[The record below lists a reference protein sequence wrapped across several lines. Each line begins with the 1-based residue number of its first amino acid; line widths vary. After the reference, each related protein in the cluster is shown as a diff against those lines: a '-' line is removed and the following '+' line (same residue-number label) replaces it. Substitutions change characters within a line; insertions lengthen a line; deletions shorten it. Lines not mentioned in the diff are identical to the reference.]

1 MATIDLST
9 LPAPKIIEELN
20 FETIFN
26 NRKEQFINLYPLDK
40 QTELRKTLELESEPI
55 VKLLQESSYQ
65 ELILRQRI
73 NEAAL
78 AVMIA
83 YSNGEDLDNLSAIFN
98 VKRLIVQQADNTVT
112 PPIEQ
117 IMESDLDL
125 QNRTPEAFEG
135 LSVAGPRGAY
145 RFYAKSA
152 DGRVLDAEVLSP
164 KPCYVTVVVLSR
176 ENNGVASQEL
186 LNIVA
191 TELNDEDRRPIADRV
206 TVQSANIINYQIEA
220 KIYLDPYP
228 EAEPIKAAAIAH
240 LTSFINNKHRIGVR
254 INRSAIMSALHVE
267 GVQRVE
273 LIKPTQDII
282 ITKEQASYCSGFT
295 VKVDGYDQ

>member
-9 LPAPKIIEELN
+9 LPAPKIIETLN

-26 NRKEQFINLYPLDK
+26 NRKERFINLYPLDK

-98 VKRLIVQQADNTVT
+98 VKRLVVQQADNTVT

-145 RFYAKSA
+145 RFFAKSA

-164 KPCYVTVVVLSR
+164 KPCYITVVVLSR

-186 LNIVA
+186 LNIVT
-191 TELNDEDRRPIADRV
+191 TELNDEERRPIADRV
-206 TVQSANIINYQIEA
+206 TVQSAKIIDYQIEA
-220 KIYLDPYP
+220 NIYLDPYP
-228 EAEPIKAAAIAH
+228 EAEPIKAAAIKN
-240 LTSFINNKHRIGVR
+240 LINFINNKHRIGVR

-273 LIKPTQDII
+273 LIKPAQDII
-282 ITKEQASYCSGFT
+282 ITKEQASYCSSFT
-295 VKVDGYDQ
+295 VKVDGYDE

>member
-20 FETIFN
+20 FETIFT

-40 QTELRKTLELESEPI
+40 QTELRKTLALESEPI

-98 VKRLIVQQADNTVT
+98 VKRLTVQEADNTIT

-145 RFYAKSA
+145 RFFAKSA
-152 DGRVLDAEVLSP
+152 DGRVLDAEVLSQQ
-164 KPCYVTVVVLSR
+164 PCYVTVVILSR
-176 ENNGVASQEL
+176 ENKGVASQAL

-191 TELNDEDRRPIADRV
+191 TELNDEERRPIADRV
-206 TVQSANIINYQIEA
+206 TVQSAQIVDYQIEA
-220 KIYLDPYP
+220 NIYLDPYP
-228 EAEPIKAAAIAH
+228 ESEPIKAAALASVQ
-240 LTSFINNKHRIGVR
+240 TFIENKHRIGVR

-273 LIKPTQDII
+273 LITPVQDIVI
-282 ITKEQASYCSGFT
+282 SKEQASYCT
-295 VKVDGYDQ
+295 NINIKVAGND

>member
-26 NRKEQFINLYPLDK
+26 VRKEQFINLYPLDK
-40 QTELRKTLELESEPI
+40 QTELRKTLELESEPL
-55 VKLLQESSYQ
+55 VKLLQEASYQ

-98 VKRLIVQQADNTVT
+98 VKRLVVQHADNTVT

-145 RFYAKSA
+145 RFFAKSA

-164 KPCYVTVVVLSR
+164 EPCYVTVVILSR
-176 ENNGVASQEL
+176 ENNGTASQSL
-186 LNIVA
+186 LNIV
-191 TELNDEDRRPIADRV
+191 TTQLNDEERRPIADRV
-206 TVQSANIINYQIEA
+206 TVQSAQIINYQIEA
-220 KIYLDPYP
+220 NIYLDPYP
-228 EAEPIKAAAIAH
+228 ESEPIKAAALAN
-240 LTSFINNKHRIGVR
+240 LQTFIENKHRIGVR
-254 INRSAIMSALHVE
+254 INCSAIMSALHVE

-273 LIKPTQDII
+273 LIKPAQDII
-282 ITKEQASYCSGFT
+282 ISKEQASYCT
-295 VKVDGYDQ
+295 HINIKVAGND

>member
-1 MATIDLST
+1 MATLDLST

-20 FETIFN
+20 FETIYN
-26 NRKEQFINLYPLDK
+26 NRKTRFINLYPLNQ
-40 QTELRKTLELESEPI
+40 QTELRKTLALESEPI
-55 VKLLQESSYQ
+55 AKLLQEASYQ
-65 ELILRQRI
+65 ELLLRQRI

-78 AVMIA
+78 AVMVA

-98 VKRLIVQQADNTVT
+98 VKRLIVQQADNTIT

-145 RFYAKSA
+145 RFFAKSA

-164 KPCYVTVVVLSR
+164 APCYVTIVILSR
-176 ENNGVASQEL
+176 ENTGIASQEL
-186 LNIVA
+186 LTIVSA
-191 TELNDEDRRPIADRV
+191 EVNDEERRPIADRV
-206 TVQSANIINYQIEA
+206 TVQSAKIINYQIEA
-220 KIYLDPYP
+220 NIYLDPYP
-228 EAEPIKAAAIAH
+228 EAEPIKAAAIEN
-240 LTSFINNKHRIGVR
+240 LKVFINNKHRIGIR

-273 LIKPTQDII
+273 LIKPVQDII
-282 ITKEQASYCSGFT
+282 ITKEQASYCSSFT
-295 VKVDGYDQ
+295 VKVDGYDD